1 MMTSLKLDA
10 CCHDERS
17 EACVFCPHCERA
29 CRCHHESAPV
39 LVCHHERLLR
49 PSYDCHHERTSV
61 REGPAFRVAETIYSP
76 LIIFFHDTGH
86 QLADL
91 ALVGAESGG
100 SAVEQPQQVALKYSA
115 RLPAFAQV
123 LESPK

>member
-1 MMTSLKLDA
+1 MTSA
-10 CCHDERS
+10 VRH
-17 EACVFCPHCERA
+17 VFFVRIARERA
-29 CRCHHESAPV
+29 GVITSPPLYLFVITSVSSA
-39 LVCHHERLLR
+39 